1 MTRLCRIWDRAPLA
15 IDYAPG
21 QEGAPGQ
28 GALVLAFSS
37 IGHDPARMPAPEFIR
52 SATAQGRAALFI
64 ADQSRSWANT
74 PDFAPALHHALAH
87 ARADAAAR
95 GPVSRIAAIGLSMG
109 GFAALVAASLLPVDV
124 TLAIGPQFSV
134 DPAVMPQES
143 RWRDWT
149 ARIPAFRHPTAPQPP
164 GWTILLHGLQDDRDQ
179 ALAFPS
185 GPATDHILFPSLTH
199 SALGP
204 HLKARGGLQGL
215 LDAALA
221 GDRRRLLRIATAAG
235 GQRHNQA
242 QLPR

>member
-1 MTRLCRIWDRAPLA
+1 MTPLQRIWNRAPLA

-21 QEGAPGQ
+21 QVGAPGQ

-52 SATAQGRAALFI
+52 TATAQGCAALFI
-64 ADQSRSWANT
+64 ADHSRSWANT
-74 PDFAPALHHALAH
+74 PDFAPALQHALAH
-87 ARADAAAR
+87 ARAQS
-95 GPVSRIAAIGLSMG
+95 PVTRIAAIGLSMG
-109 GFAALVAASLLPVDV
+109 GFAALVAASLLPIDV

-134 DPAVMPQES
+134 DPSVMPQET

-149 ARIPAFRHPTAPQPP
+149 ARIPSFRHPTAPLPP
-164 GWTILLHGLQDDRDQ
+164 SWTILLHGLTDDREQ
-179 ALAFPS
+179 ALAFPQRA
-185 GPATDHILFPSLTH
+185 GVDHLLFPGLTH
-199 SALGP
+199 SALAP

-215 LDAALA
+215 LDAAIA

-235 GQRHNQA
+235 GQRRDRL